1 MIDET
6 LAEMQDFGD
15 APPPSLTDRRYSGS
29 FTVRTSP
36 ARHARLRVEAAEQ
49 SVSLNKW
56 VVQKLAGRN
65 TAPTLDDLL

>member
-6 LAEMQDFGD
+6 LAEMQEFGD
-15 APPPSLTDRRYSGS
+15 APPPSLT
-29 FTVRTSP
+29 
-36 ARHARLRVEAAEQ
+36 EQ